1 MERETRKMGKWL
13 ETQDHLLFEVAGGIA
28 RITLN
33 KPDKRNALSPEM
45 LEELRLAL
53 LEADDLVGVNV
64 IVLKGA
70 GRDFCAGYD
79 IAGAYADRA
88 AETSEGGRIYRS
100 SGMTFDDDCWS
111 MERNSNRL
119 TTIFDIHK
127 PVIAQVQGNCV
138 AGGVDLA
145 MLCDIVIAAD
155 DAKIGYPATR
165 ANGTPPINLF
175 FYHLGPQWAKRMLLT
190 GDVMSGLDAAK
201 VGLVCDAVPA
211 EELNDA
217 VEALATRMAAIDSD
231 LLSVNKRVVNLA
243 FELAGGRT
251 LQRLATEL
259 DARGH
264 LAQGPRRT
272 KFRKD
277 AVEIGLKAALKER
290 DAPFGDGRVRP
301 RFLDPR

>member
-1 MERETRKMGKWL
+1 MGKWL
-13 ETQDHLLFEVAGGIA
+13 NTPEHVLFDVAGGVA

-33 KPDKRNALSPEM
+33 KPEKRNAMSPEM

-53 LEADDLVGVNV
+53 LEADDLTSVNV

-70 GRDFCAGYD
+70 GKDFCAGYD
-79 IAGAYADRA
+79 LAGAYAGRA
-88 AETSEGGRIYRS
+88 AEAAGGERLYRS
-100 SGMTFDDDCWS
+100 SAQTFDDDCWG
-111 MERNSNRL
+111 MERNLDRL
-119 TTIFDIHK
+119 TTMLDIHK

-165 ANGTPPINLF
+165 ANGTPPINMF

-190 GDVMSGLDAAK
+190 GDIISGLDAAR

-211 EELNDA
+211 EELEA
-217 VEALATRMAAIDSD
+217 EVEALAAKMATIDSD
-231 LLSVNKRVVNLA
+231 LLSVNKRIVNLA

-272 KFRKD
+272 KFKKD
-277 AVEIGLKAALKER
+277 IAELGLKGAIKER

-301 RFLDPR
+301 RYLDPR

>member
-1 MERETRKMGKWL
+1 MGKWL
-13 ETQDHLLFEVAGGIA
+13 GTPEHVLFDVAGGVA

-33 KPDKRNALSPEM
+33 KPEKRNAMSPEM

-53 LEADDLVGVNV
+53 LEADDLTSVNV

-70 GRDFCAGYD
+70 GKDFCAGYD
-79 IAGAYADRA
+79 LAGAYAGRA
-88 AETSEGGRIYRS
+88 AEAAGGERAYRS
-100 SGMTFDDDCWS
+100 SAQTFDDDCWG
-111 MERNSNRL
+111 MERNLDRL
-119 TTIFDIHK
+119 TTILDIHK

-138 AGGVDLA
+138 AGGIDLA

-165 ANGTPPINLF
+165 ANGTPPINMW

-190 GDVMSGLDAAK
+190 GDIISGLDAARI
-201 VGLVCDAVPA
+201 GLVLDAVPA
-211 EELNDA
+211 DELEA
-217 VEALATRMAAIDSD
+217 EVEALAAKMATIDSD
-231 LLSVNKRVVNLA
+231 LLSVNKRIVNLA

-272 KFRKD
+272 KFKKD
-277 AVEIGLKAALKER
+277 IAELGLKGAIKER

-301 RFLDPR
+301 RYLEPR